1 MNKDGFRRTR
11 RVRSYPAHT
20 IKDTLEI
27 VKAIYRDNAGLPLD
41 RELLATHLGI
51 SPRSSSFTTVL
62 AASEQYG
69 FTGGRYRD
77 DTISLTDLGISISM
91 PKSKQELT
99 ESLLKAAHL
108 PEKFGKLNQLINEGE
123 LPKPEFLTNL
133 LVRDLGIAIEQTDEF
148 TRIFTENLSYIES
161 IGREKNGPRIL
172 TTPLPDKIVQNIVE
186 NKPVSIDSVTKRP
199 SSPVGKEGYLLFI
212 DTTEAAKNITS
223 AVISQFRTLGIPTK
237 SIGPYYDVDEPEKA
251 VATLLVLNA
260 SGFSE
265 EIQFTEIFAVGVAN
279 GITPGN
285 VILVSESIEFQ
296 KYFPASALKQGQLIT
311 YQDVNSL
318 VMGLLMHLTA
328 KGCLSMKIS
337 IP

>member
-69 FTGGRYRD
+69 FTRGRYRD

-108 PEKFGKLNQLINEGE
+108 PEKFGKLNQLINEVE

-148 TRIFTENLSYIES
+148 TRIFTENLSYVKG
-161 IGREKNGPRIL
+161 IGREENGPRIL

-186 NKPVSIDSVTKRP
+186 NKPVSIDSVMKRP
-199 SSPVGKEGYLLFI
+199 SSLVGKEGYLLFI
-212 DTTEAAKNITS
+212 DTTETAKNITS

-237 SIGPYYDVDEPEKA
+237 SIGPYDDVDEPEKA
-251 VATLLVLNA
+251 VATVLVLNA

>member
-27 VKAIYRDNAGLPLD
+27 AKAIYHDNAGLPLD
-41 RELLATHLGI
+41 RKLLATHLGI
-51 SPRSSSFTTVL
+51 SPRSSSFTTLL

-69 FTGGRYRD
+69 FTRGRYRD

-91 PKSKQELT
+91 PKSIQELT
-99 ESLLKAAHL
+99 GSLLKAAHR

-133 LVRDLGIAIEQTDEF
+133 LVRDLGIAIDQTDEF
-148 TRIFTENLSYIES
+148 TRIFTENLSYIEG
-161 IGREKNGPRIL
+161 IGREGNGPKIL
-172 TTPLPDKIVQNIVE
+172 PPPLPDKAVQNIVE
-186 NKPVSIDSVTKRP
+186 NKPVSIDSVMKRP
-199 SSPVGKEGYLLFI
+199 PSPVGKEGYLLFI
-212 DTTEAAKNITS
+212 DTTETAKNITS

-237 SIGPYYDVDEPEKA
+237 SIGPYDDLDEPEKA
-251 VATLLVLNA
+251 VATVLVLNA
-260 SGFSE
+260 SGFNE

-296 KYFPASALKQGQLIT
+296 KYFPASGLKQGHLLT

-318 VMGLLMHLTA
+318 VMGLLTHLTA
-328 KGCLSMKIS
+328 KGCLSMKTS

>member
-27 VKAIYRDNAGLPLD
+27 AKAIYHDNAGLPLD
-41 RELLATHLGI
+41 RKLLATHLGI
-51 SPRSSSFTTVL
+51 SPRSSSFTTLL

-69 FTGGRYRD
+69 FTRGRYRD

-91 PKSKQELT
+91 PKSIQELT
-99 ESLLKAAHL
+99 GSLLKAAHM
-108 PEKFGKLNQLINEGE
+108 PEKFGKLNQLINKGE

-133 LVRDLGIAIEQTDEF
+133 LVRDLGIAIDQTDEF
-148 TRIFTENLSYIES
+148 TRIFTENLSYIEG
-161 IGREKNGPRIL
+161 IGREGNGPKIL
-172 TTPLPDKIVQNIVE
+172 PPPLPDKAVQNIVE
-186 NKPVSIDSVTKRP
+186 NKPVSIDSVMKRP
-199 SSPVGKEGYLLFI
+199 PSPVGKEGYLLFI
-212 DTTEAAKNITS
+212 DTTETAKNITS

-237 SIGPYYDVDEPEKA
+237 SIGPYDDLDEPEKA
-251 VATLLVLNA
+251 VATVLVLNA
-260 SGFSE
+260 SGFNE

-296 KYFPASALKQGQLIT
+296 KYFPASGLKQGHLLT

-318 VMGLLMHLTA
+318 VMGLLTHLTA
-328 KGCLSMKIS
+328 KGCLSMKTS

>member
-27 VKAIYRDNAGLPLD
+27 AKAIYHDNAGLPLD
-41 RELLATHLGI
+41 RKLLATHLGI
-51 SPRSSSFTTVL
+51 SPRSSSFTTLL

-69 FTGGRYRD
+69 FTRGRYRD

-91 PKSKQELT
+91 PKSIQELT
-99 ESLLKAAHL
+99 GSLLKAAHM

-133 LVRDLGIAIEQTDEF
+133 LVRDLGIAIDQTDEF
-148 TRIFTENLSYIES
+148 TRIFTENLSYIEG
-161 IGREKNGPRIL
+161 IGREGNGPKIL
-172 TTPLPDKIVQNIVE
+172 PPPLPDKAVQNIVE
-186 NKPVSIDSVTKRP
+186 NKPVSIDSVMKRP
-199 SSPVGKEGYLLFI
+199 PSPVGKEGYLLFI
-212 DTTEAAKNITS
+212 DTTETAKNITS

-237 SIGPYYDVDEPEKA
+237 SIGPYDDLDEPEKA
-251 VATLLVLNA
+251 VATVLVLNA
-260 SGFSE
+260 SGFNE

-296 KYFPASALKQGQLIT
+296 KYFPASGLKQGHLLT

-318 VMGLLMHLTA
+318 VMGLLTHLTA
-328 KGCLSMKIS
+328 KGCLSMKTS